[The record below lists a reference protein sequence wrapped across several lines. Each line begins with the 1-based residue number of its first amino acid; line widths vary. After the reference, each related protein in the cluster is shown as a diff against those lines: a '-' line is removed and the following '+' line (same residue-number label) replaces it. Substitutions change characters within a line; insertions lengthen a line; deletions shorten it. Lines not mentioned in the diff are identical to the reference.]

1 MNISFKIARPL
12 LEQIH
17 ADLSRPHHIAAE
29 RVGFL
34 ACGIST
40 LSTGGIALL
49 ANTYHPVEDS
59 HYLRS
64 QKVGALIN
72 SDAIRAAMEIAMS
85 RRVSIIHIHRHEHRG
100 LPYFSPV
107 DLVGNA
113 QLMPDFWNVS
123 PSLPHGAIVLSHDL
137 MTGQCWYPGNKYPIP
152 IHRYSVIGR
161 PTSSFGVES

>member
-12 LEQIH
+12 LEQVH
-17 ADLSRPHHIAAE
+17 VDLSRPHCIAAE

-34 ACGIST
+34 ACGVSA
-40 LSTGGIALL
+40 LPTGGIALL

-64 QKVGALIN
+64 HRVGALIS

-100 LPYFSPV
+100 VPYFSPV
-107 DLVGNA
+107 DLVSNA
-113 QLMPDFWNVS
+113 QLIPDFWNVS
-123 PSLPHGAIVLSHDL
+123 PSLPHGAVVLSHDL
-137 MTGQCWYPGNKYPIP
+137 MAGQCWYPGNKCPVPIRNFS
-152 IHRYSVIGR
+152 IVGR
-161 PTSSFGVES
+161 PISIFEVES